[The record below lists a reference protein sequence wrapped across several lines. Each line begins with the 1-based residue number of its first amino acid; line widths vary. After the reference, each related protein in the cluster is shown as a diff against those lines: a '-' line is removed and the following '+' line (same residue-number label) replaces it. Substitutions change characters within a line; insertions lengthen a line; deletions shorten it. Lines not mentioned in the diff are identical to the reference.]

1 MLHNK
6 KGAALLQVLLITV
19 VLAGMA
25 AMLLRASLSRTT
37 TARKTRRTVASQM
50 LINTCQAEVSALWGI
65 KSHDRFAKDLENCW
79 MQCSCTPA
87 GEEVY
92 DLEQLLAADPTN
104 QELQMRY
111 LTARYGALVAEFCQQ
126 RGLDTQLCTIAKN
139 YGWSTARACEAAGG
153 AGTQACGLY
162 QHNDG
167 LNQNVV
173 APCQCQDGVTA
184 SRSYECSPVTVD
196 GVTYTV
202 TASFSGNKT
211 PEEQCELKYILDD
224 GITTSTDVIL

>member
-92 DLEQLLAADPTN
+92 ELEQEASANPSD
-104 QELQMRY
+104 QDIQMRY
-111 LTARYGALVAEFCQQ
+111 LTARYGTMVAVYCQQ
-126 RGLDTQLCTIAKN
+126 RGLDSPLCTAAKVH
-139 YGWSTARACEAAGG
+139 GIESALLCERLSGP
-153 AGTQACGLY
+153 
-162 QHNDG
+162 
-167 LNQNVV
+167 NVQTCDV
-173 APCQCQDGVTA
+173 PGFNPDRVDPCQCQAGVTA

-211 PEEQCELKYILDD
+211 PEGQCELKYILDD
-224 GITTSTDVIL
+224 GITTSTDVVL

>member
-65 KSHDRFAKDLENCW
+65 KSPARFSKDLENCW
-79 MQCSCTPA
+79 MNCSCTP
-87 GEEVY
+87 EEELVY
-92 DLEQLLAADPTN
+92 DIQQKIANSETVTDG
-104 QELQMRY
+104 EMIWY
-111 LTARYGALVAEFCQQ
+111 LTKMFSTNVADFCQSA
-126 RGLDTQLCTIAKN
+126 GFTSDACNIAKN
-139 YGWSTARACEAAGG
+139 
-153 AGTQACGLY
+153 CGLDAAELY
-162 QHNDG
+162 LRTEQIPGVCSTVSNP
-167 LNQNVV
+167 N
-173 APCQCQDGVTA
+173 APSPCECQDGVTA

-202 TASFSGNKT
+202 TASFTGNKT
-211 PEEQCELKYILDD
+211 PEEQCELKYTLDD
-224 GITTSTDVIL
+224 GITTSTDVVL